1 MTEKRSSQ
9 HCLSDL
15 SLRSS
20 ACARPPQ
27 RHLSGEDVLSF
38 EPYSTWEGKDY
49 RRLHGTLPAIVSVW
63 RTLEEGTV
71 PPLKK
76 RFSILKSCASS
87 LPFFFFWQSFEMRG
101 ESTLEARLGRE
112 REAILWGEASRGPPR
127 QARVLAGG
135 YEPFNIIK
143 RNSKLWPQTFFVQ
156 WLFTWVRV
164 SGLENT
170 KSPSLQEQT
179 VNTQISIIQF
189 VSK

>member
-1 MTEKRSSQ
+1 MFGTKSQKNVFFLTPSLTCHCKCVANIGGRDCATPEKRF
-9 HCLSDL
+9 C
-15 SLRSS
+15 
-20 ACARPPQ
+20 
-27 RHLSGEDVLSF
+27 
-38 EPYSTWEGKDY
+38 
-49 RRLHGTLPAIVSVW
+49 
-63 RTLEEGTV
+63 
-71 PPLKK
+71 
-76 RFSILKSCASS
+76 ILKSCAFS

-135 YEPFNIIK
+135 NEPFNIIK

-179 VNTQISIIQF
+179 VNTALFYLSANNVLRHCCTF
-189 VSK
+189 VLCCFETWELY